1 VRYVKGAM
9 GFPTGLPESSGLL
22 LEKIVPAEVSVGQP
36 FSYEYRVSNLT
47 DFHLHQVVVTDR
59 VTDNFT
65 TSSSDPPAQVSGG
78 VATWN
83 LDALGPRETKSI
95 KVTGSASAEGTITT
109 CGWATYSP
117 ILCCPIPV
125 TKPAIELTKTMPANV
140 MQCDP
145 IPVRLTVRNAGTSRL
160 TGVKVVDSLPDGLTA
175 DSSTSFDVG
184 TLEAGQSRDLS
195 FNARASRTGHFVN
208 PARAT
213 SDQNVEATAEAA
225 VTVCKPVLEI
235 TCEAPARVIAG
246 RAIEVCFTVRNTGD
260 CACNNTTLQVTIPG
274 GVRFT
279 SATEGG
285 TSSGAGVSW
294 NLGSIEAGGSK
305 RVCFTA
311 ASDTGGTY
319 NFTGTANCVCAEP
332 ASTTCT
338 TTVEG
343 VPGVLLEVI
352 DTVDPIEVGQTTTYI
367 IRVTNQGNIPITNV
381 RIVGTRDPAQEYVEG
396 TGVSEVTRVQEG
408 IGTATVASVAPKATI
423 EWRVVMRAT
432 AVKNAV
438 LRVVMTCDQLGE
450 REETETTNQY

>member
-1 VRYVKGAM
+1 M

-36 FSYEYRVSNLT
+36 FTYEYRVINLT

-65 TSSSDPPAQVSGG
+65 TSSSDPAAQVSGG

-83 LDALGPRETKSI
+83 LDALAPRETKVI
-95 KVTGSASAEGTITT
+95 KVTGTAAAEGTITT

-117 ILCCPIPV
+117 ILCCPVQV
-125 TKPAIELTKTMPANV
+125 TRPAIELTKTMPANV

-145 IPVRLTVRNAGTSRL
+145 IPVRLVVRNAGSSRL

-175 DSSTSFDVG
+175 DSSASFDVG
-184 TLEAGQSRDLS
+184 TLEAGQSRELS
-195 FNARASRTGHFVN
+195 FNSRASRTGSFVN

-213 SDQNVEATAEAA
+213 SDQNVEATAEAT
-225 VTVCKPVLEI
+225 VTVCKPVPAI
-235 TCEAPARVIAG
+235 TCEAPQRVVAG
-246 RAIEVCFTVRNTGD
+246 RPMEICFTVSNTGD
-260 CACNNTTLQVTIPG
+260 CACANTVLNVTIPG

-279 SATEGG
+279 SATDGG

-294 NLGSIEAGGSK
+294 NLGTIEAGGSK
-305 RVCFTA
+305 RVCLTA
-311 ASDTGGTY
+311 ASDVGGTY
-319 NFTGTANCVCAEP
+319 NFTGTASCVCGDP
-332 ASTTCT
+332 ATATCSTV
-338 TTVEG
+338 VEG

-367 IRVTNQGNIPITNV
+367 IRVTNQGNVPITNV
-381 RIVGTRDPAQEYVEG
+381 RITGTRDAAQEFVEG
-396 TGVSEVTRVQEG
+396 TGVSEVTRVGEG
-408 IGTATVASVAPKATI
+408 IGTAAVASVAPKATV

-432 AVKNAV
+432 AAKNAT
-438 LRVVMTCDQLGE
+438 LRVIMTCDQLGE